1 VLYQLFAYTLP
12 FEGETTAAALLK
24 IIHDPPTPLD
34 KFVTGYPK
42 ELDSIL
48 TRALAKNRED
58 RYRSADE
65 FSMDLLQIHEQLKQ
79 ETVSQHLLDAE
90 GLLEK
95 GDLNRARD
103 RLLQL
108 LKLEQ
113 KHTRA
118 ITLLRHV
125 QQKLEK
131 EHGGEQARQLKARAE
146 ESYSQGEFEAALHYL
161 NQAIALDTSNPE
173 LPKFIQQVREAKIK
187 SEELR
192 QALRRAE
199 SAHERGDLD
208 AARQAADEALEING
222 DDTQAKAPI
231 ESFTATGK
239 RGQDSTSWTR
249 CWKRRA
255 RRSGHGILPLRSTFS
270 SKPTPWTRKVFKCV
284 RW

>member
-192 QALRRAE
+192 QALSLRMSAEIWMQRGRPRTKPSKSTEMTRRRKPLSNHSPRLGREGKTAPVGLAVGSGAQGDQGTE
-199 SAHERGDLD
+199 SYRCAQHSQASPPPGP
-208 AARQAADEALEING
+208 AR
-222 DDTQAKAPI
+222 
-231 ESFTATGK
+231 
-239 RGQDSTSWTR
+239 
-249 CWKRRA
+249 
-255 RRSGHGILPLRSTFS
+255 S
-270 SKPTPWTRKVFKCV
+270 SSAYAGR
-284 RW
+284 